1 MNRARTRGLA
11 AGGAAVALLLAGGG
25 PSVAEDAGAKGAGAK
40 PKGSHSHKL
49 QHSDIHWSG
58 SKSPFESQLKLPDGR
73 RVAMHYLEKKGLYVQ
88 DYSPKERGWSK
99 PKNIYRTKTDA
110 CQGITLK
117 HRAGTVAAIADWA
130 TYCYDGEPPQES
142 LAAVST
148 GRLTKWDRHLTR
160 GFDGWAKADITK
172 NGKQVTFKY
181 HADRLKWT
189 KAKGFPRNPLSD

>member
-1 MNRARTRGLA
+1 MNTTGTKALA
-11 AGGAAVALLLAGGG
+11 AGGAAVVVLIAGCGQG
-25 PSVAEDAGAKGAGAK
+25 VAKDAAASAGTK
-40 PKGSHSHKL
+40 PKGSHSYKL
-49 QHSDIHWSG
+49 QHTDIHYG
-58 SKSPFESQLKLPDGR
+58 GPKNRFESQLKLPDGR
-73 RVAMHYLEKKGLYVQ
+73 RVAMHYLDKKGLYVQ

-99 PKNIYRTKTDA
+99 PKNIYRTKTDV

-130 TYCYDGEPPQES
+130 LYCYDGEPPQES

-160 GFDGWAKADITK
+160 SFDGWAKADITK

-181 HADRLKWT
+181 NSDRLKWT
-189 KAKGFPRNPLSD
+189 KAKGFPKNPLSD

>member
-1 MNRARTRGLA
+1 MRKTAVGSMVTGTVAVAVLVACGQSVARTGDGQAPA
-11 AGGAAVALLLAGGG
+11 AAKTGG
-25 PSVAEDAGAKGAGAK
+25 
-40 PKGSHSHKL
+40 HTYKL
-49 QHSDIHWSG
+49 QHTDIHYG
-58 SKSPFESQLKLPDGR
+58 GPKNRFESQLKLPDGR
-73 RVAMHYLEKKGLYVQ
+73 RVAMHYLDKKGLYVQ

-99 PKNIYRTKTDA
+99 PKNIYRTKTDV

-130 TYCYDGEPPQES
+130 LYCYDGEPPQES

-160 GFDGWAKADITK
+160 SFDGWAKADITK

-181 HADRLKWT
+181 NSDRLKWT
-189 KAKGFPRNPLSD
+189 KAKGFPRNPLS